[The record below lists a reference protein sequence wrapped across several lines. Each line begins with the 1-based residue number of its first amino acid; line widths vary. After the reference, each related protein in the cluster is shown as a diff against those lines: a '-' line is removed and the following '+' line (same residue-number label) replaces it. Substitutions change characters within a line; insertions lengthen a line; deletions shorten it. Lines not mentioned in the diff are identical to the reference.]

1 MRQSIFNTVGI
12 IGVIS
17 FFWDIC
23 RTDPHPLGLCDF
35 PTQQLSGVLLRSV
48 YRYQAEVAEEHL
60 VMGSQMAPPAAWAA
74 HQKLL
79 TLAVHYL
86 TFNPLLPSL

>member
-1 MRQSIFNTVGI
+1 MRQSIFNTVGGI
-12 IGVIS
+12 RVIR

-35 PTQQLSGVLLRSV
+35 PAQQPPGLLLRGV
-48 YRYQAEVAEEHL
+48 CRYQAEGGEGHL
-60 VMGSQMAPPAAWAA
+60 ATGSQVKPPAAWAA

-79 TLAVHYL
+79 KLAIHH
-86 TFNPLLPSL
+86 